1 MASTRRGSGGSNNR
15 HTDGEEPL
23 SSLWPQLDDAEYL
36 EVTESVP
43 VAAFGLPITKFTA
56 RYVKN
61 TIQFLLHPTFCSL
74 NVSYETTLWGL

>member
-1 MASTRRGSGGSNNR
+1 MASTKRGSGGSSSQ

-56 RYVKN
+56 RYVKYA
-61 TIQFLLHPTFCSL
+61 IQFLTLHL
-74 NVSYETTLWGL
+74 AA